1 MTCRTHSILG
11 IREVKGAATEASASD
26 NEIPAWAAFRAYTHT
41 KKYINKATHILK
53 VCSFQWIETI

>member
-41 KKYINKATHILK
+41 QKDTLTKQHI
-53 VCSFQWIETI
+53 F